1 VYDCVH
7 LLYMAEPVAVVSQ
20 NVTLAGRVIKRRV
33 RFRKAKD
40 DKKAYDESLP
50 GDSTR
55 RRRWNGREYD
65 I

>member
-1 VYDCVH
+1 
-7 LLYMAEPVAVVSQ
+7 MAEPVAVVSQ